1 MFRKILIANR
11 GEIACR
17 IIRTARRMGVRTV
30 AVYSEA
36 DRDAMHVAMADEAL
50 AIGPALARDS
60 YLKSEA
66 IIAAARK
73 SGADAIHPG
82 YGFLSENAAFA
93 EDCEA
98 VSLTFIGPPARAIRA
113 MGSKSAAKALMER
126 AGVPVV
132 PGYHGEAQ
140 DHPTLAMQAERI
152 GYPVLVKA
160 SSGGGGKG
168 MRVVE
173 RAEQLEES
181 VAAAKREARAAFGSD
196 RVLIERYVDRPRHIE
211 MQVFADRYGNVVHLF
226 ERECSLQRRHQK
238 VIEEAPSTVLSKQ
251 QRYEM
256 GEKAAAAAKAVGY
269 VGAGTVEFLYD
280 RSGNYYFMEM
290 NTRLQVEHP
299 VTEYITG
306 LDLVQWQIEVAS
318 GHSLPLQQ
326 QDVQFQG
333 HAIEARLYAEDPAR
347 DFLPATGKLMRL
359 RLPEP
364 DKQTR
369 IETGVREGDAISIH
383 YDPMIAKI
391 IVWAEDRSAAVR
403 QMQAVLAATEVAGV
417 TTNLPFLSALA
428 RHWSFTTGDID
439 TGTIARYRDELAP
452 ADGAVTDRM
461 LALAS
466 LAAMLSIGQERASQ
480 AERSE
485 DRWSPFHANDLWLLN
500 GDGVQTFE
508 WRSARSTDDWVAV
521 NVRMQAGRFTLYLPG
536 GRMSA
541 RANLAA
547 NGTVTVELDEQRI
560 AAAVLRQG
568 HLWQITD
575 QATTANL
582 VLRDLF
588 AEADLAEAGE
598 GHLTAPMPGK
608 VVAVRVKVG
617 DAVTRGQPLVTLE
630 AMKMEHT
637 IVAPSDGVI
646 EAIRHAA
653 GEQVPEGA
661 ELVAV
666 RAKES

>member
-17 IIRTARRMGVRTV
+17 VMRTARKMGIKTV

-36 DRDAMHVAMADEAL
+36 DRDAMHVALADEAL

-66 IIAAARK
+66 IIAAARR
-73 SGADAIHPG
+73 SGAEAIHPG

-93 EDCEA
+93 EDCES
-98 VSLTFIGPPARAIRA
+98 VNLTFIGPPARAIRA

-140 DHPTLAMQAERI
+140 DHATLAAQAERI
-152 GYPVLVKA
+152 GYPILVKA

-173 RAEQLEES
+173 RAEQLEEL

-196 RVLIERYVDRPRHIE
+196 RVLLEHYVDRPRHIE

-251 QRYEM
+251 QRYDM
-256 GEKAAAAAKAVGY
+256 GEKAIAAAKAVGY

-280 RSGNYYFMEM
+280 RAGNYYFMEM

-318 GHSLPLQQ
+318 GHSLPMLQQ
-326 QDVQFQG
+326 DLQFQG

-347 DFLPATGKLMRL
+347 DFLPATGRLLRL
-359 RLPEP
+359 RLPEA

-391 IVWAEDRSAAVR
+391 VVWGEDRAAAVR
-403 QMQAVLAATEVAGV
+403 HMQTALAGTEVAGV

-428 RHWSFTTGDID
+428 RHWAFTTGDVD
-439 TGTIARYRDELAP
+439 TGTIGRYREELAP
-452 ADGAVTDRM
+452 ADGAPSDRA

-466 LAAMLSIGQERASQ
+466 LASVLTTAQERVAAAAQS
-480 AERSE
+480 A
-485 DRWSPFHANDLWLLN
+485 DRWSPWSASDFWLLN
-500 GDGVQTFE
+500 GESAVKLE
-508 WRSARSTDDWVAV
+508 WRSARSTEDWLAV
-521 NVRMQAGRFTLYLPG
+521 TVRMRGDRFALELPG
-536 GRMSA
+536 GSMNA
-541 RANLAA
+541 RASLVA
-547 NGTVTVELDEQRI
+547 NGTLTVELGEQRI
-560 AAAVLRQG
+560 AALVLRQG
-568 HLWQITD
+568 SFWQITD
-575 QATTANL
+575 QATTSNL
-582 VLRDLF
+582 VLRDVF
-588 AEADLAEAGE
+588 AEADLEETGG

-608 VVAVRVKVG
+608 IVAVRVKLG
-617 DAVTRGQPLVTLE
+617 DAVVRGQPLVTLE

-637 IVAPSDGVI
+637 IVASGDGVVETI
-646 EAIRHAA
+646 HHAP
-653 GEQVPEGA
+653 GEQVQEGA
-661 ELVAV
+661 ELVTV
-666 RAKES
+666 RAKEA